1 MIDVKQILSEF
12 KSFFE
17 NLINIRALNGRIV
30 ESTQTVSFYIYKDR
44 LGCVPMQIFRI
55 SDHRPDL
62 YRMIKENT
70 PNPSQEEFANLS
82 IEFYVPKFF
91 EGNGGRVQNKLKTK
105 VKTYDKSLKPFSVD
119 SYSYTPEL
127 LTKDDFGL
135 IFASIMK
142 WLFPNQDV
150 GLRPYI
156 DPFAN
161 TSKRAIYKKGVSKIV
176 LKGSLGI

>member
-30 ESTQTVSFYIYKDR
+30 ES
-44 LGCVPMQIFRI
+44 
-55 SDHRPDL
+55 
-62 YRMIKENT
+62 N
-70 PNPSQEEFANLS
+70 
-82 IEFYVPKFF
+82 
-91 EGNGGRVQNKLKTK
+91 
-105 VKTYDKSLKPFSVD
+105 

-150 GLRPYI
+150 GLQISDAMPTNQ
-156 DPFAN
+156 A
-161 TSKRAIYKKGVSKIV
+161 
-176 LKGSLGI
+176 GI